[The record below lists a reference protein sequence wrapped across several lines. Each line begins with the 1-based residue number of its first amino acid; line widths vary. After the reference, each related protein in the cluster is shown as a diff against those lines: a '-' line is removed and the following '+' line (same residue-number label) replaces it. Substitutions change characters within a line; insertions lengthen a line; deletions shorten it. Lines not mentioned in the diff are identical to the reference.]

1 MKYSR
6 RGLLLFA
13 ALFFT
18 AVPSR
23 AQETSADPTLSDLV
37 RTLDEN
43 KLDETV
49 RRIVERA
56 MAAVEL
62 AEAKATRK
70 NAEIQLTVNELS
82 DQLARKD
89 SEILELNNLL
99 KAERANVSSLSNKL
113 TEYDSKIEILRDSTS
128 RLNAILLR
136 SQNENEELKQRVES
150 LHTSM
155 SLSEKAY
162 YDALGRAE
170 AAESKIAETSMNVNF
185 DSITELTNKLE
196 ALEKSNQDL
205 KSKLDGYRYRS
216 SLLEQ
221 NLIKDSEIISELV
234 NENGKL
240 TQQTIELTNK
250 FNELETASIRL
261 KEEKEIANQK
271 LMKINE
277 ELINLQRILPTAD
290 SLSRLNE
297 ENVNLRRN
305 METALADRDSIAA
318 ALKVNQMEIIETMRV
333 VKESANAIRMARA
346 ERDAALAKL
355 TSISSVEQ
363 ANVLE
368 LQEKLRR
375 YQDEISALRIALV
388 SSIPVSIP
396 LNPQDSSVIVE
407 KPVDTSNVV
416 SIPPE
421 RKKLD
426 LNSASFEEL
435 AGVPEIGETR
445 ARAIVWYRENVKN
458 LMQIEE
464 LKNVPG
470 FNDDRIKALQIR
482 FDL

>member
-1 MKYSR
+1 R

-23 AQETSADPTLSDLV
+23 AQETSAEPTLSDLV

-170 AAESKIAETSMNVNF
+170 AAESKIAETSMNVNS
-185 DSITELTNKLE
+185 DSIIELTNKLE

-261 KEEKEIANQK
+261 KEEKDKLRQK
-271 LMKINE
+271 F
-277 ELINLQRILPTAD
+277 
-290 SLSRLNE
+290 
-297 ENVNLRRN
+297 
-305 METALADRDSIAA
+305 ETALADRDSIAA

-363 ANVLE
+363 ANVEE